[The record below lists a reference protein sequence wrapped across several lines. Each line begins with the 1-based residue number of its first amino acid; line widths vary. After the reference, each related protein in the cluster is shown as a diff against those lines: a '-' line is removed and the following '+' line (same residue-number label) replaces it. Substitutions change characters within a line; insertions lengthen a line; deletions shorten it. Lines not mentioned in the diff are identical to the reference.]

1 MSEAESYPYCALAS
15 LPTRCGRAGS
25 PVPRS
30 LPARIGLLLLSV
42 YLALATAPATALTEL
57 EDADL
62 NVFTGEGLTFAWT
75 DFRMLIDPGSYLEL
89 MGAPGSNTC
98 TSGGATAG
106 NYNCWR
112 RGDTRWYGL
121 NVSNTS
127 QTVGQAV
134 GAGPWNTT
142 WTTDAGGT
150 MTQCASA
157 GINGLGC
164 PRGGPIA
171 LFAAHDNPY
180 ILRAFRYAG
189 DGTAATSIG
198 SGIVTY
204 QGNNA
209 TTDWPTGSGQTVLDW
224 FAPTKQ
230 DYYRYS
236 SWGEIEV
243 GRGGTGAGLLKS
255 QTIFQGNAAGSILRF
270 FTFTQTSTSP
280 GLAVPYNPMLG
291 AAGCT
296 NTGCPNVDAAG
307 SVYNNRSLAIQYES
321 HLRGDFRLSNAQTEA
336 APVIGVPVVFHPT
349 EGLYF
354 RNADVFI
361 PLGQPFYQALTINFP
376 RNTSTNAPITDG
388 NFTLEIPILP
398 NRTAV
403 FTRFYSLNT
412 TPAVDSTSPFDGSV
426 LSAWDYGYATFRA
439 AFLNMTAANNAGR
452 AYMPNATPNPTN
464 YPNPNANYFKTHG
477 YVRWGDWFICQGIGC
492 NLPMVA
498 NSVAQATAGTGRN
511 AWNSSGDGVFFI
523 GTTAYNAYAYQT
535 TNLDMR
541 PFGDA
546 NENALTSIVYYQN
559 TASCTP
565 ASSTDYF
572 ACGYGGAYLGAT
584 SFGSPMISAT
594 ILPAENAFYNSAAN
608 DGVGENGMGANAARN
623 VIPVPAGTPLNLGDS
638 RIEGLQIN
646 FLRFTSLGANF

>member
-1 MSEAESYPYCALAS
+1 MSEAESYLYCALAS

-30 LPARIGLLLLSV
+30 LLASIGLLLLSV
-42 YLALATAPATALTEL
+42 YLSLATTPATALTEL
-57 EDADL
+57 DDAEL
-62 NVFTGEGLTFAWT
+62 NAFTGEGLTFAWT

-98 TSGGATAG
+98 TSSGATNG

-112 RGDTRWYGL
+112 RADVRWYGL

-134 GAGPWNTT
+134 GAGPWNTS

-150 MTQCASA
+150 MTQCASP

-180 ILRAFRYAG
+180 ILRAFSYAG
-189 DGTAATSIG
+189 DGSADTAIG
-198 SGIVTY
+198 NGIVSY
-204 QGNNA
+204 QGDTSA
-209 TTDWPTGSGQTVLDW
+209 SQTVLDW

-243 GRGGTGAGLLKS
+243 GRGGTNAGLLKS
-255 QTIFQGNAAGSILRF
+255 QTIFQGNAAGSVLRF

-280 GLAVPYNPMLG
+280 GLAVPYNPLLG
-291 AAGCT
+291 AAGCNDT
-296 NTGCPNVDAAG
+296 GGGCPNVNAAG
-307 SVYNNRSLAIQYES
+307 STYNNRSLAIQYES

-376 RNTSTNAPITDG
+376 RDTSNNAPITDG
-388 NFTLEIPILP
+388 NFTIEMPLLP

-412 TPAVDSTSPFDGSV
+412 TPAVGSASV
-426 LSAWDYGYATFRA
+426 PNAWDYGYNTARA
-439 AFLNMTAANNAGR
+439 AFLHMTAANTAP
-452 AYMPNATPNPTN
+452 YMPDATPPAG
-464 YPNPNANYFKTHG
+464 YPQPNANYYKTHG
-477 YVRWGDWFICQGIGC
+477 YARWGDWYLCQGAGC
-492 NLPMVA
+492 ILPWTA
-498 NSVAQATAGTGRN
+498 SNTPAQAEAGIGRN
-511 AWNSSGDGVFFI
+511 SWSSSGDGVFFI
-523 GTTAYNAYAYQT
+523 GTTNYNAYAYQMVSIDARDFNSGN
-535 TNLDMR
+535 TNDETQINYYTN
-541 PFGDA
+541 FA
-546 NENALTSIVYYQN
+546 ACNA
-559 TASCTP
+559 AS
-565 ASSTDYF
+565 ATDYF
-572 ACGYGGAYLGAT
+572 TCGYGGDYLGAA
-584 SFGSPMISAT
+584 SFTRPSPVAT
-594 ILPAENAFYNSAAN
+594 ASIVPT
-608 DGVGENGMGANAARN
+608 ENGWYNADNTGMGPAVNRT
-623 VIPVPAGTPLNLGDS
+623 VIPVPAGVPLNLGDS
-638 RIEGLQIN
+638 RIEGLQFS
-646 FLRFTSLGANF
+646 FLRISSLAANY